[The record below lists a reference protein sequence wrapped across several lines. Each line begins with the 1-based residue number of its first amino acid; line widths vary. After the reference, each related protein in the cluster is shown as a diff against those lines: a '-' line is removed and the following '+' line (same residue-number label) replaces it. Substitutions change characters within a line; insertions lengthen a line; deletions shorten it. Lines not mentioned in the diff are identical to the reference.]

1 MIDSISR
8 HPDFISSSLE
18 RVFAGDPFG
27 FTDVGS
33 VGGVHP
39 LILPVASRTR
49 CTCFE
54 PDPDSHEALT
64 ELYAGENPFADLVIH
79 NSALAEKDEM
89 RRLHVTKSAVNTSL
103 LEPDP
108 GFASRY
114 GVAGL
119 EVTHTVDIPTR
130 SLDGVLAHDREEK
143 RHVAELVKLDCQGA
157 EYDILLGAEEI
168 IDRECIA
175 LICESEFAEMYSG
188 QKTFSDVDL
197 FLREKGFVLYGL
209 EPHFVSARNLDR
221 RLCETEERLLWVDA
235 LYFKDPFARHKG
247 NGREPTRKVASLF
260 LAALISRHYAFAM
273 EILDGFA
280 WSPEDREHLGNLV
293 RQCAE
298 KQRRQLERDTDRL
311 LGDLAASPD
320 RKYLIVKKFIDAHR
334 SNSNIDFLTVS

>member
-1 MIDSISR
+1 VIDTISR
-8 HPDFISSSLE
+8 HPDFMNSSLE

-33 VGGVHP
+33 VGGAHP

-54 PDPDSHEALT
+54 PDPASHTALA
-64 ELYAGENPFADLVIH
+64 EFYAGKSPFADLVIH
-79 NSALAEKDEM
+79 DCALAEKDEM

-108 GFASRY
+108 AFASRY

-119 EVTHTVDIPTR
+119 AVTHTIDIRTR
-130 SLDGVLAHDREEK
+130 SLDGALARDRKEK
-143 RHVAELVKLDCQGA
+143 GHVAELIKLDCQGA

-168 IDRECIA
+168 LNRECVA
-175 LICESEFAEMYSG
+175 LICESEFAEMYRG
-188 QKTFSDVDL
+188 QRTFSEVDL
-197 FLREKGFVLYGL
+197 FLRKKGFVLYGL

-235 LYFKDPFARHKG
+235 LYFKDPFAQRKG
-247 NGREPTRKVASLF
+247 NGGEPVREVASLF

-280 WSPEDREHLGNLV
+280 WSREDREHLGSLV
-293 RQCAE
+293 RHCAE
-298 KQRRQLERDTDRL
+298 EQRRQLERDTERL

-320 RKYLIVKKFIDAHR
+320 RKYLIAKKFIDAHR